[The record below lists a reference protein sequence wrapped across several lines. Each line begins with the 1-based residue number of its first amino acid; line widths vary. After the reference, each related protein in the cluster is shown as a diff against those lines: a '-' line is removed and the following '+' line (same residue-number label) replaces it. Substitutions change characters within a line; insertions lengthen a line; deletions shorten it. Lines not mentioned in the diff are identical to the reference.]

1 MSKVL
6 AISSLHARYGDLEV
20 LRGVDLEV
28 CEGEIVAILGTNGAG
43 KTTLLRAISGVV
55 STTGSIRFHDES
67 IDSLPPHVRVER
79 GIVHVPEGRGIFPFL
94 SVEENLELGAF
105 PAHARGSRRAARE
118 RVLELFP
125 PLKNLLRRRAG
136 SLSGG
141 EQQMVAIGRG
151 LMSKPKLLLLDEPS
165 FGLAPM
171 IFDKILDAIQSL
183 NKAGLTIVLVEQA
196 VQEALDFVHRGYV
209 LGEGHVVLSGKSD
222 ILRSDARLHD
232 AYFGERLQLA
242 SENGLSSVGASIER

>member
-1 MSKVL
+1 MSKL
-6 AISSLHARYGDLEV
+6 LEIGSLQARYGDLEV
-20 LRGVDLEV
+20 LRGVDMEV
-28 CEGEIVAILGTNGAG
+28 LEGEIVAILGTNGAG

-55 STTGSIRFHDES
+55 STSGSIQFNGKS
-67 IDSLPPHVRVER
+67 IDALQPHVRVEH

-105 PAHARGSRRAARE
+105 PAHARPDRRAARE

-165 FGLAPM
+165 FGLAPL

-196 VQEALDFVHRGYV
+196 VQEALTFVHRGYV
-209 LGEGHVVLSGKSD
+209 LGEGHVVLSGTSD
-222 ILRSDARLHD
+222 TLRSDARLHD
-232 AYFGERLQLA
+232 AYFGERLQPA
-242 SENGLSSVGASIER
+242 STRD

>member
-1 MSKVL
+1 MTRLLEIKNL
-6 AISSLHARYGDLEV
+6 CARYGDLQV
-20 LRGVDLEV
+20 LRGVDMEV
-28 CEGEIVAILGTNGAG
+28 QEGEIVAILGSNGVG

-55 STTGSIRFHDES
+55 STSGSILLNGQS
-67 IDSLPPHVRVER
+67 IDALPPHVRVER

-94 SVEENLELGAF
+94 SVDENLELGAF
-105 PAHARGSRRAARE
+105 PAHARPDRRAARE
-118 RVLELFP
+118 HVLELFP

-165 FGLAPM
+165 FGLAPL
-171 IFDKILDAIQSL
+171 IFDKILLAIQSL
-183 NKAGLTIVLVEQA
+183 NKSGLTIVLVEQA

-209 LGEGHVVLSGKSD
+209 LGEGRVVLSGKAD
-222 ILRSDARLHD
+222 VLRGDARLHD
-232 AYFGERLQLA
+232 AYFGDGVEPESA
-242 SENGLSSVGASIER
+242 AE

>member
-1 MSKVL
+1 MTALIEVKG
-6 AISSLHARYGDLEV
+6 LHARYGDLSV
-20 LRGVDLEV
+20 LRGIDIAIA
-28 CEGEIVAILGTNGAG
+28 EGEIVAILGTNGAG

-55 STTGSIRFHDES
+55 ETSGSILFEGES
-67 IDSLPPHVRVER
+67 IDALPPHVRVDR

-105 PAHARGSRRAARE
+105 PAHARAGRRAAQE

-125 PLKNLLRRRAG
+125 ALKVMLRRRAG

-151 LMSKPKLLLLDEPS
+151 LMSRPRLLLLDEPS

-171 IFDKILDAIQSL
+171 IFDKILDAIRLL
-183 NKAGLTIVLVEQA
+183 NNEGLTILLVEQA
-196 VQEALDFVHRGYV
+196 VEESLDFAQRGYV
-209 LGEGHVVLSGKSD
+209 LSEGRVVLAGKPD
-222 ILRSDARLHD
+222 VIRNDRGLHD
-232 AYFGERLQLA
+232 AYFGQQALA
-242 SENGLSSVGASIER
+242 PANRAPDAS

>member
-1 MSKVL
+1 MTRLLQISKL
-6 AISSLHARYGDLEV
+6 CARYGDTEV
-20 LRGVDLEV
+20 LRGVDMEV
-28 CEGEIVAILGTNGAG
+28 GEGEIVAILGTNGAG

-55 STTGSIRFHDES
+55 QTTGSILFDGKS
-67 IDSLPPHVRVER
+67 IEALAPHVRVEQ

-94 SVEENLELGAF
+94 SVEENLELGAY
-105 PAHARGSRRAARE
+105 PARARPERRAAQE

-141 EQQMVAIGRG
+141 EQQMVAIARG
-151 LMSKPKLLLLDEPS
+151 LMSKPRLLLLDEPS

-171 IFDKILDAIQSL
+171 VFDKILDSIQFL

-196 VQEALDFVHRGYV
+196 VHEALDFVHRGYV
-209 LGEGHVVLSGKSD
+209 LGEGRVLLSGQSD
-222 ILRSDARLHD
+222 VLRNDPRLHD
-232 AYFGERLQLA
+232 AYFGDGGSLA
-242 SENGLSSVGASIER
+242 SKAV

>member
-1 MSKVL
+1 MTKL
-6 AISSLHARYGDLEV
+6 LEIGSLHARYGDLEV
-20 LRGVDLEV
+20 LRGVDMEV
-28 CEGEIVAILGTNGAG
+28 LEGEIVAILGTNGAG

-55 STTGSIRFHDES
+55 STSGSIRFNGKS
-67 IDSLPPHVRVER
+67 IDALQPHVRVAH

-105 PAHARGSRRAARE
+105 PAHARPDRRAAHE

-165 FGLAPM
+165 FGLAPL

-196 VQEALDFVHRGYV
+196 VQEALTFVDRGYV
-209 LGEGHVVLSGKSD
+209 LGEGHVVLSGESD
-222 ILRSDARLHD
+222 VLRSDARLHD
-232 AYFGERLQLA
+232 AYFGEYLQPA
-242 SENGLSSVGASIER
+242 STTD

>member
-1 MSKVL
+1 MTSL
-6 AISSLHARYGDLEV
+6 LHISSLCARYGDLDV
-20 LRGVDLEV
+20 LRGVEMEV
-28 CEGEIVAILGTNGAG
+28 REGEIVAILGTNGAG

-55 STTGSIRFHDES
+55 PTTGSILFNGNSVDT
-67 IDSLPPHVRVER
+67 LAPHVRVAR

-105 PAHARGSRRAARE
+105 PAHARSERRVAQE

-125 PLKNLLRRRAG
+125 PLKRLLRRRAG

-151 LMSKPKLLLLDEPS
+151 LMSKPRLLLLDEPS

-171 IFDKILDAIQSL
+171 IFDKILESIQLL
-183 NKAGLTIVLVEQA
+183 NKDGLTIVLVEQA
-196 VQEALDFVHRGYV
+196 VHEALDFVHRGYV
-209 LGEGHVVLSGKSD
+209 LGEGRVLLSGQSD
-222 ILRSDARLHD
+222 VLRNDPRLHD
-232 AYFGERLQLA
+232 AYFGD
-242 SENGLSSVGASIER
+242 GVPIG